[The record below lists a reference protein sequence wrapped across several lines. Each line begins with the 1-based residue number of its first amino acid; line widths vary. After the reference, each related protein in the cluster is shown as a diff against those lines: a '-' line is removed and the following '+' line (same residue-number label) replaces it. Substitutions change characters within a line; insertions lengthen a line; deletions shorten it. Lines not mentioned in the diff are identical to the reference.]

1 MDGLNSCDSVEQMMA
16 FLTATINVLTIDQ
29 LVQMVAN
36 LNHNRYIDT
45 FPDGRLEQRA
55 ANLTA
60 AIQMYERGGD
70 PCPRVNQLERENV
83 RLRDVNQM
91 LNNKYGIFEHTYMVV
106 PDPEQEFPALDNSS
120 DHTFLVVPHPEQG
133 LPPTPFT
140 DAHEYLL
147 SLGFTL
153 RDAHAPTR

>member
-1 MDGLNSCDSVEQMMA
+1 MMA
-16 FLTATINVLTIDQ
+16 FLTATINVLSIDQ

-70 PCPRVNQLERENV
+70 PCPRVNQLQRENV

-106 PDPEQEFPALDNSS
+106 PDPEQGPQAPGPGPLFGLFVSRHTVVRGFFFFWLRGLRLGIQIPES
-120 DHTFLVVPHPEQG
+120 DKQ
-133 LPPTPFT
+133 
-140 DAHEYLL
+140 YK
-147 SLGFTL
+147 
-153 RDAHAPTR
+153 TRM

>member
-1 MDGLNSCDSVEQMMA
+1 MDGLSSCDNVERMMA
-16 FLTATINVLTIDQ
+16 FLTTTINVLTIDQ

-70 PCPRVNQLERENV
+70 PCPRVNLLERENV

-91 LNNKYGIFEHTYMVV
+91 LNNKYQIFEHTYMVV
-106 PDPEQEFPALDNSS
+106 PGPEQELPALGNSS
-120 DHTFLVVPHPEQG
+120 DHTFLFVPHPEQG
-133 LPPTPFT
+133 LPPPPFV

-153 RDAHAPTR
+153 RDAHPPSR